1 MKSSITDVARKA
13 NVSTAT
19 VSRVI
24 NNNGSVKPLL
34 RARVLRAID
43 ELDYEPSGIA
53 RNMRNQS
60 KRTIGLII
68 ADVQNPF
75 FTDMVRAIEETAYAH
90 QYTVLLGSSANQAK
104 REQLYLNLLVQERV
118 AGVVVVPLATDPS
131 AYQFR
136 RSLPMV
142 FLDRAVE
149 GVDADAVLLDNFR
162 GGAMAAEH
170 LLSFGHEHIGLVVA
184 PQTHGAVDERQE
196 GFRGALVRAGLRPDP
211 ALSQWGN
218 DIKEAGGFS
227 ATLELLAMKPRPTAL
242 FAVNNVRTLGM
253 LRAINAAGLRV
264 PDDISVVGFDDSP
277 WLSLLSPPL
286 TTISQPVYEMAN
298 EAVRLLLRRI
308 GRSSDS
314 PQVVTRM
321 SPTLVVRESVI
332 LRP

>member
-24 NNNGSVKPLL
+24 NNNDSVKPLL
-34 RARVLRAID
+34 RARVLSAIE
-43 ELDYEPSGIA
+43 ELEYEPSGIA

-75 FTDMVRAIEETAYAH
+75 FTDMVRAIEETAYEH
-90 QYTVLLGSSANQAK
+90 QYTVLLGSSANQVK
-104 REQLYLNLLVQERV
+104 REQLYLNLLAQERV
-118 AGVVVVPLATDPS
+118 AGVVVVPLGSDP
-131 AYQFR
+131 AAFQFR
-136 RSLPMV
+136 RTLPMV
-142 FLDRAVE
+142 FLDRSVP

-162 GGAMAAEH
+162 GGAMGAEH
-170 LLSFGHEHIGLVVA
+170 LMSFGHEHIGLVAA
-184 PQTHGAVDERQE
+184 PSVNGAVDERQE
-196 GFRGALVRAGLRPDP
+196 GFRSALLRAGIRPDP
-211 ALSQWGN
+211 AFSQWGN
-218 DIKEAGGFS
+218 DIKEVGGFN

-253 LRAINAAGLRV
+253 LRAINAAGLRM
-264 PDDISVVGFDDSP
+264 PDDISVIGFDDSP

-286 TTISQPVYEMAN
+286 TTIGQPVYEMAN

-308 GRSSDS
+308 GNRNES
-314 PQVVTRM
+314 PQIVTRM

-332 LRP
+332 QRK

>member
-1 MKSSITDVARKA
+1 MKSSITDVARRA

-34 RARVLRAID
+34 RARVLRAIE

-75 FTDMVRAIEETAYAH
+75 FTDMVRAIEETAYEH
-90 QYTVLLGSSANQAK
+90 QYTVLLGSSANQVR

-118 AGVVVVPLATDPS
+118 AGVVVVPLATDPGV
-131 AYQFR
+131 YQFR
-136 RSLPMV
+136 RTLPMV
-142 FLDRAVE
+142 FLDRAVP
-149 GVDADAVLLDNFR
+149 GVNADAVLLDNHR

-170 LLSFGHEHIGLVVA
+170 LLSFGHEHIGLVSA
-184 PQTHGAVDERQE
+184 PLAHGAVDERQE
-196 GFRGALVRAGLRPDP
+196 GFRSALERAGLRHDP

-218 DIKEAGGFS
+218 DIKEAGGFN
-227 ATLELLAMKPRPTAL
+227 ATLELLALKPRPTAL

-253 LRAINAAGLRV
+253 LRAISAAGLRV
-264 PDDISVVGFDDSP
+264 PDDVSVIGFDDSP

-286 TTISQPVYEMAN
+286 TTIGQPVYEMAN
-298 EAVRLLLRRI
+298 EAVRLLMRRI
-308 GRSSDS
+308 GKNSDS

-321 SPTLVVRESVI
+321 APTLVVRESVI
-332 LRP
+332 QRA